1 MGHLIREYPHERS
14 WASLAFLSLILRT
27 ILTYLIILFVF
38 RFMGKREIGELSVMD
53 LVVFIMLAEIGVFL
67 IEQPDSAIWKSVVPM
82 AVLLIIQLGSAWISL
97 KNQRFRT
104 WFDGKPSVIIK
115 HGKVDEYEMK
125 RQRYNFNDLLIQ
137 LREHGIQQVNDVAYA
152 ILEPSGKLSVFEK
165 DDQGHSSYAVVLVAD
180 GEIQYS
186 GLKNIRK
193 NKNWLLN
200 ELKKQGH
207 ESLDKVSLCTIN
219 EEGEVSI
226 DEKNQFQ

>member
-1 MGHLIREYPHERS
+1 MVYV
-14 WASLAFLSLILRT
+14 SLIVRT
-27 ILTYLIILFVF
+27 LLTYLIILLVF

-53 LVVFIMLAEIGVFL
+53 LVVFIMLAEIGVFV
-67 IEQPDSAIWKSVVPM
+67 IEQPDSSIWKAVVPM
-82 AVLLIIQLGSAWISL
+82 AVLLAIQLGSAWVSL
-97 KNQRFRT
+97 KNQRFRS

-165 DDQGHSSYAVVLVAD
+165 DDSGHSSYAVVLIAD

-200 ELKKQGH
+200 ELKKQGY
-207 ESLDKVSLCTIN
+207 ESLDQISLCTIN
-219 EEGEVSI
+219 DEGEVSI
-226 DEKNQFQ
+226 DEKNQYK